1 MLSQEGEVLG
11 GPQRYRAAQ
20 LGAPP
25 LDVDG
30 EFEVAT
36 MTDEERDRFLA
47 EPRYGILN
55 TVRSD
60 GSPVAVPVWFDWNGE
75 ALRMFTSV
83 LSPKIRRLQA
93 DPRAS
98 VLVVNHL
105 AEPESWVAFDGP
117 VSIQEEGGFELAERL
132 APRYWDLSDPER
144 RSTLELWRKAAGAL
158 RVLELKPARIRTCKD

>member
-1 MLSQEGEVLG
+1 M
-11 GPQRYRAAQ
+11 
-20 LGAPP
+20 
-25 LDVDG
+25 
-30 EFEVAT
+30 AT
-36 MTDEERDRFLA
+36 MTVEERDRFLA
-47 EPRYGILN
+47 EPRYAILS
-55 TVRSD
+55 TLRSD
-60 GSPVAVPVWFDWNGE
+60 GSPVSVPVWFDWSGG

-83 LSPKIRRLQA
+83 LSPKIGRLQA

-117 VSIQEEGGFELAERL
+117 ISIQEEGGFELAERL

-158 RVLELKPARIRTCKD
+158 RVLELKPTRIRTYRD